1 MRFDKR
7 PAKKSKTGYTWR
19 VSFDYTDRCGKKR
32 KYSKSG
38 FPTKKAAEAHGHEI
52 LNDLQNGLNIGEKNA
67 MMTIDDGDYN
77 SLQDV
82 VAAVVRN
89 GGHVDYTKLAEN
101 LYRLAMGDSLITK
114 NWSMEFAIGRLE
126 K

>member
-19 VSFDYTDRCGKKR
+19 VSFDYTDRYGKKR

-67 MMTIDDGDYN
+67 T
-77 SLQDV
+77 
-82 VAAVVRN
+82 
-89 GGHVDYTKLAEN
+89 VDEIFYQWKVGSHLAEN
-101 LYRLAMGDSLITK
+101 TIRIYTNRYEKHIHPVFWFCSSFQHSL
-114 NWSMEFAIGRLE
+114 F
-126 K
+126 